1 MRYVTITTWE
11 LMSGADF
18 DLALESVRA
27 KRLPA
32 LRELGAER
40 VQIVRTS
47 DRTVAAISEWPDQE
61 TRDAASR
68 AIQAVRDKVR
78 KEDLTRMTGER
89 SGAVVASV

>member
-1 MRYVTITTWE
+1 MRILFLGDV
-11 LMSGADF
+11 MGRSGRQGISD
-18 DLALESVRA
+18 
-27 KRLPA
+27 RLPA

-78 KEDLTRMTGER
+78 KEDLTRMTGEM